1 MVNEIL
7 ILSLSQ
13 NNINIYYAINIQ
25 NNKSLCKRMNY
36 KNAVKS
42 QDPTASVADEVL
54 SIKRTQRFHKP
65 GMLQMQLVNGRVEY
79 SSEQFPRPLS
89 HPLNRPSNQ
98 DVHQICL
105 DNYVKLQERREAEYD
120 ATRWPGAFR
129 ELFPHYPPY
138 PEDDELVGSDS
149 EYSD

>member
-1 MVNEIL
+1 
-7 ILSLSQ
+7 
-13 NNINIYYAINIQ
+13 
-25 NNKSLCKRMNY
+25 MNY

-42 QDPTASVADEVL
+42 QDELFEAPEEVL

-79 SSEQFPRPLS
+79 SSDKYPRPLS
-89 HPLNRPSNQ
+89 HPLNRSSPQ
-98 DVHQICL
+98 EVHTICL
-105 DNYVKLQERREAEYD
+105 ENYVKLQERREAEYD

-138 PEDDELVGSDS
+138 PEDDEIDSSDS
-149 EYSD
+149 EYSDGEYNSEYDEAVGDYY